1 MEISYSLDNQL
12 IFDKEI
18 NKKGIIRYMSR
29 IATVTLLIVCFCN
42 TITFAAT
49 PFYKKEIRDPA
60 FFFIIER
67 LMECRYAD
75 KVVASFEWLN
85 DLPGNVL
92 KSVVDFS
99 YDIEEIIRIYVEN
112 KN

>member
-1 MEISYSLDNQL
+1 MDLISLHQHGITNVVASLGTALTINQA
-12 IFDKEI
+12 
-18 NKKGIIRYMSR
+18 R
-29 IATVTLLIVCFCN
+29 LL
-42 TITFAAT
+42 
-49 PFYKKEIRDPA
+49 K
-60 FFFIIER
+60 
-67 LMECRYAD
+67 RYAD
-75 KVVASFEWLN
+75 KVVTSFEWLN